1 MRKIS
6 FAAAVLVGSAALAGT
21 YLLGHGGAAI
31 PTAMAQSGGACC
43 PIPGPVT
50 TVVLDGPK
58 FTPKDPA
65 RDADS
70 ASSSFVCST
79 PAIPTTGYRSI
90 MVQTSAC
97 HHLLTPEFSSGQA
110 GFVTQPSPIMPCPTN
125 GGASA
130 RGTVQM
136 IDATQGASFR
146 LTTPPDAKGACPS
159 DLKVTIIGVR

>member
-31 PTAMAQSGGACC
+31 PTAMAQGAACC
-43 PIPGPVT
+43 PIPAPVT
-50 TVVLDGPK
+50 QVVLDGPK
-58 FTPKDPA
+58 FAPKDPA

-70 ASSSFVCST
+70 ASAAFVCAT
-79 PAIPTTGYRSI
+79 PAMPTAGYRTI

-97 HHLLTPEFSSGQA
+97 HHPLMPEFSSGQA
-110 GFVTQPSPIMPCPTN
+110 GFVTQVVPAMPCNTTN
-125 GGASA
+125 LPGQ

-146 LTTPPDAKGACPS
+146 LTTVPDAKGACPT
-159 DLKVTIIGVR
+159 DVKVTIVGVR